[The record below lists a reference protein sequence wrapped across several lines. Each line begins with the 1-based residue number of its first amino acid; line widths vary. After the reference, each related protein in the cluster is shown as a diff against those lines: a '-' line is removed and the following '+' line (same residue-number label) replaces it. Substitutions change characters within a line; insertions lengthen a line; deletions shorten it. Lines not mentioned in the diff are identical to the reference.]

1 MFLKTLIIRNDDTI
15 IREIIF
21 KKGIN
26 LIVDETSSADKK
38 SSGNSVGKTTVLRL
52 IDFCLDGKGDN
63 IYIDPEFKTRNT
75 VIETFLK
82 DNNIIITLT
91 LIEDIDDESS
101 SIIEISKN
109 FLLYSDKIQTING
122 EKYSNDDFSKELKKL
137 IFKTDSKH
145 PSFKQ
150 LKSKNIRDEKHKL
163 INTIRVLAPNV
174 VTDVVYENLH
184 LFWLGIDTDQSKDKL
199 VRDRNLEERF
209 QKRLRKDNNL
219 PQINQSLI
227 IVKKRIEELTAQK
240 DSFNLN
246 EDYEADLFELHKTHQ
261 KMSELS
267 SGISRI
273 ALRKELIIE
282 SKDNLEKEFANIN
295 VSQIESLYKQAK
307 VLIPDLQKSFK
318 ETVNFYNTMIE
329 NKLAFITEELPELEE
344 ELLKSKNR
352 LADLLK
358 NEKYL
363 TGKLQ
368 KSGAIDDLN
377 IIIEELNKFHEKKG
391 NLDEQYRVWKS
402 SISKLD
408 TIEKKLSIINK
419 GLELKDNLIQERIKE
434 FNQYFSEISNRLDGE
449 FSLLSAENQDGIYKF
464 KIGNIEGNP
473 GTGSKKS
480 QMASFDLAY
489 ILFADKFDI
498 PCLHF
503 ILQDQIENVHSN
515 QITNLLTEIV
525 DEVNCQYI
533 LPVLRDK
540 LPIDIDIESMEI
552 LSLSQNDKLFKV

>member
-246 EDYEADLFELHKTHQ
+246 EDYEADLFKLHKTHQ

-408 TIEKKLSIINK
+408 TIDKKLSIINK

>member
-246 EDYEADLFELHKTHQ
+246 EDYEADLFKLHKTHQ

>member
-1 MFLKTLIIRNDDTI
+1 MFLKTLIIRNDNTI

-101 SIIEISKN
+101 STIEISKN
-109 FLLYSDKIQTING
+109 FLLYSNKIQTING
-122 EKYSNDDFSKELKKL
+122 EKYSYDDFSKELKKL

-199 VRDRNLEERF
+199 VRDKNLEERF

-227 IVKKRIEELTAQK
+227 IVKKKIEELTAQK

-246 EDYEADLFELHKTHQ
+246 EDYEADLSELNKTHQ
-261 KMSELS
+261 KMSKLS

-295 VSQIESLYKQAK
+295 VSQIESLYKHAK

-318 ETVNFYNTMIE
+318 ETVTFYNKMIE

-344 ELLKSKNR
+344 ELIKSKNR

-408 TIEKKLSIINK
+408 TIDKKLSIINK

-489 ILFADKFDI
+489 IMFADKFDI

-540 LPIDIDIESMEI
+540 LPTDIDIESMEI
-552 LSLSQNDKLFKV
+552 LFLSQNDKLFKV

>member
-145 PSFKQ
+145 PSFNQ

-246 EDYEADLFELHKTHQ
+246 EDYEADLFKLHKTHQ

>member
-209 QKRLRKDNNL
+209 QKQLRKDNNL

-246 EDYEADLFELHKTHQ
+246 EDYEADLFKLHKTHQ

-408 TIEKKLSIINK
+408 TIDKKLSIINK

>member
-408 TIEKKLSIINK
+408 TIDKKLSIINK

>member
-1 MFLKTLIIRNDDTI
+1 MFLKTLIIRNDDAI

-52 IDFCLDGKGDN
+52 IDFCLDGKGEN

-91 LIEDIDDESS
+91 LIEDIEDESS
-101 SIIEISKN
+101 STIEISKN
-109 FLLYSDKIQTING
+109 FLLYSQKIQTING

-145 PSFKQ
+145 PSFNQ

-163 INTIRVLAPNV
+163 VNTIRVLAPNV

-199 VRDRNLEERF
+199 VRDKNLEERF

-227 IVKKRIEELTAQK
+227 IVKKKIEELTAQK

-246 EDYEADLFELHKTHQ
+246 EDYEADLSELNKTHQ
-261 KMSELS
+261 EMSELS

-282 SKDNLEKEFANIN
+282 SKENLEKEFANID
-295 VSQIESLYKQAK
+295 VSQIESLYKHAK
-307 VLIPDLQKSFK
+307 ALIPNVQKSFK
-318 ETVNFYNTMIE
+318 ETVTFYNKMIG
-329 NKLAFITEELPELEE
+329 NKLAFITEELPELEQ
-344 ELLKSKNR
+344 ELIKSKNR

-408 TIEKKLSIINK
+408 TIDKKLSIINK
-419 GLELKDNLIQERIKE
+419 GLEVKDNLIQERIKE
-434 FNQYFSEISNRLDGE
+434 FNQFFSEISNRLDGE
-449 FSLLSAENQDGIYKF
+449 FSLLSAENQDGVYKF

-489 ILFADKFDI
+489 IMFADKFDI

-515 QITNLLTEIV
+515 QITSLLTEIV

-540 LPIDIDIESMEI
+540 LPTDIDIESMEI
-552 LSLSQNDKLFKV
+552 LSLSQHDKLFKV